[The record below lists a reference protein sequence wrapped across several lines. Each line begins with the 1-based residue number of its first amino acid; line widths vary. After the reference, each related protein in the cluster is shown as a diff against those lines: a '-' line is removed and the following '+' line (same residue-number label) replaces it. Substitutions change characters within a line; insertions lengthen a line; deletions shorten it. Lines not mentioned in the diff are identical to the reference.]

1 MNVKTFGQEVQN
13 GRVEAVN
20 ILSNEGDI
28 YTASALIRGKE
39 HTLEQDDNHRPLVFH
54 SYIEAKRRFEEYRV
68 PLALKPSEVYDEMV
82 RGVSHRH

>member
-1 MNVKTFGQEVQN
+1 MDVKTFGQEVQN

-39 HTLEQDDNHRPLVFH
+39 HTLENDDSRQPLVFH
-54 SYIEAKRRFEEYRV
+54 SYIEAKRRFEDYRV
-68 PLALKPSEVYDEMV
+68 PLTLKQSEVYDEMV
-82 RGVSHRH
+82 SGVTRQH